1 MTKYETIPKIVT
13 NPKMAQAKLKFSAL
27 TGNSRG
33 EKRTARRKAGKK
45 EIKIQLVIAGSER
58 MVSNSLFQTQAMTQ
72 KGIENR
78 PFDHL
83 ALAKS
88 PRVKMSLGEGSSP
101 SAIIGIAENG
111 LDSPQS
117 GNESVSSDSRYTS
130 TRNERSESDRGRKD
144 SAKQDRC
151 DDSDE
156 NDGVARLSILVD
168 FADPRRSG
176 KDTVTSDGEDESR
189 SSSDCETRVL

>member
-1 MTKYETIPKIVT
+1 MTKYETIPRIVT

-45 EIKIQLVIAGSER
+45 EIKIQFVFAGSEG
-58 MVSNSLFQTQAMTQ
+58 MVSNSLFQTQAIMQ

-88 PRVKMSLGEGSSP
+88 PRVKMSLRK
-101 SAIIGIAENG
+101 SA
-111 LDSPQS
+111 
-117 GNESVSSDSRYTS
+117 ES
-130 TRNERSESDRGRKD
+130 
-144 SAKQDRC
+144 SAK
-151 DDSDE
+151 
-156 NDGVARLSILVD
+156 
-168 FADPRRSG
+168 RSRI
-176 KDTVTSDGEDESR
+176 E
-189 SSSDCETRVL
+189 